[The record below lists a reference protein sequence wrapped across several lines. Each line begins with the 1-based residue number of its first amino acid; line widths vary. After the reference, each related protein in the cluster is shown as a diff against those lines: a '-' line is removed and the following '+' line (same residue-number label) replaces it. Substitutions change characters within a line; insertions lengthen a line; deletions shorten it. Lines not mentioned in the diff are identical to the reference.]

1 MLMKEPVNA
10 QPQEYKTGGGSA
22 MYILVICTLLY
33 VINYIDRQVFSVVLQ
48 PMKVELGLTDTQ
60 CGLAQTL
67 FILGMALF
75 SFPVAYLVDRW
86 SRNKTIGIM
95 ALLWSLFTFLT
106 GFAKNFTTLIIPRSL
121 VGVGELG
128 FTAGGVAMVSAA
140 YPPEKRARML
150 GIFNIGIPLGAA
162 IGVIAGGAISAA
174 MGWRWAFYIFAIPGV
189 ILGIMAF
196 FMKDYKTPDHPA
208 TAGGRVNFGKSIAA
222 LFRIRSLVLYFFG
235 YGILCFMTVSVL
247 VWAPALMMRLMSIS
261 EATAGMIVGGWALT
275 AIIAAPLGG
284 WLADV
289 WQKKTGKGRLYLPA
303 LASVLAAVVLIIM
316 VMLRF
321 GPIGIALGFVYGFLS
336 VIGSPALNAVSQDVV
351 PAAHKGLSMGMAVFA
366 AYMFGG
372 AWGPSVVGA
381 ISDALGGGADGLIT
395 AMLFTTIAGF
405 IAALLLWL
413 AARTYPADMAKVQHE
428 TLTAK

>member
-1 MLMKEPVNA
+1 MKDSPSGEPA
-10 QPQEYKTGGGSA
+10 EYKTGGASA
-22 MYILVICTLLY
+22 KYILVICTLLY

-60 CGLAQTL
+60 CGLAQTI
-67 FILGMALF
+67 FILGMAFF

-106 GFAKNFTTLIIPRSL
+106 GFARSFTTLIIPRSL
-121 VGVGELG
+121 VGVGESG

-140 YPPEKRARML
+140 YPQEKRARML

-189 ILGIMAF
+189 ILGILAF
-196 FMKDYKTPDHPA
+196 FMLDYKTPPGSG
-208 TAGGRVNFGKSIAA
+208 TAGTRINFGKSIAA

-235 YGILCFMTVSVL
+235 YGIQCFMTVSAL

-261 EATAGMIVGGWALT
+261 EATAGMIVGGWALM

-284 WLADV
+284 WLADL

-303 LASVLAAVVLIIM
+303 LASVLAAIVLIIM
-316 VMLRF
+316 VILKF

-351 PAAHKGLSMGMAVFA
+351 PAANKGLSMGMAVFS

-395 AMLFTTIAGF
+395 AMLCTTIAGF
-405 IAALLLWL
+405 VGALLLWL
-413 AARTYPADMAKVQHE
+413 AARTYPADMAKVRQE
-428 TLTAK
+428 TLIAK